1 MTEYIR
7 KIDSLGRIVIPVDY
21 RKKAGIYDTGEARIT
36 EENGRIIIERVHPT
50 CKICGAEGKLNNE
63 LGICPDCIEKI
74 KNL

>member
-36 EENGRIIIERVHPT
+36 EENGRIIIERLTPT
-50 CKICGAEGKLNNE
+50 CKICGSEKEVNGE
-63 LGICPDCIEKI
+63 LKVCRCCIEKI